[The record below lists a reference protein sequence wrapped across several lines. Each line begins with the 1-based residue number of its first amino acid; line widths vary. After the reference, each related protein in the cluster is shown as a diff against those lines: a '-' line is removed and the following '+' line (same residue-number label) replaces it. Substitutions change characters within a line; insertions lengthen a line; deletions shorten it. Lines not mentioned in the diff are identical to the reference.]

1 MMRRL
6 RSLLLMAPGAVAFA
20 GQPIPTGESV
30 TFGAFGRV
38 ALYRPA
44 ADVQDVVL
52 FVSGDGGWNQ
62 GVVDMAKQLVAMN
75 ALVLGIDMPKY
86 AAALKAEKGA
96 CAYPAAEFEALSQY
110 VQKKLDLPD
119 YKPPI
124 LAGYSSGATLVYALL
139 SQAPGGTFS
148 GALSLGFCP
157 DLELTKPLCKGSGLT
172 YVPLPKQKGFVFD
185 ANPALPAPF
194 RVLQGDIDQVCQPE
208 ATRAYLAKIPA
219 AKLYW
224 LPKVGH
230 GYSVPKNWMPQFRDA
245 FRELATLSAADRLST
260 VRPMGATG
268 ASAPSLD
275 DLPLIEVPARDNV
288 QDRVAIILSGDG
300 GWAGLDKQV
309 AGALA
314 SRGVRSIGWNS
325 LRYYWTAR
333 TPESAGAD
341 LARIVRAIGADTPRA
356 KVLLIGYSL
365 GADVLPFLAARLPAD
380 LKPMIANITLIAP
393 SSSVAFEFHLSN
405 WTGGSQA
412 DAKPTLPE
420 VQKLSGMKLL
430 CLYGSDDSDS
440 ICPQLPEGLA
450 EVEKMSGG
458 HHFGG
463 DYEAVASRILK
474 TLEP

>member
-1 MMRRL
+1 MMRMTFG
-6 RSLLLMAPGAVAFA
+6 LLLLASSFVASA
-20 GQPIPTGESV
+20 GTQMSNNESL
-30 TFGAFGRV
+30 TFGAFGKV

-44 ADVQDVVL
+44 SAIEDVVL

-62 GVVDMAKQLVAMN
+62 GVVDMAKQLVLMN
-75 ALVLGIDMPKY
+75 ALVLGIDMPRFET
-86 AAALKAEKGA
+86 ALKAEKGA

-119 YKPPI
+119 YKTPI

-139 SQAPGGTFS
+139 AQAPGGTFA
-148 GALSLGFCP
+148 GGLSLGFCP
-157 DLELTKPLCKGSGLT
+157 DLEVTKPLCKGSGLT
-172 YVPLPKQKGFVFD
+172 FVPLPKKNGFVFD

-194 RVLQGDIDQVCQPE
+194 HVLQGDIDQVCQPE
-208 ATRAYLAKIPA
+208 ATRTYLSKIPA

-230 GYSVPKNWMPQFRDA
+230 GYSVPKNWLPQFRDA
-245 FRELATLSAADRLST
+245 YRDLRTVSAPDRTQAHTSLGT
-260 VRPMGATG
+260 TG
-268 ASAPSLD
+268 ASTPSVD
-275 DLPLIEVPARDNV
+275 DLPLVEVPAVGEV
-288 QDRVAIILSGDG
+288 QDSVAVILTGDG

-314 SRGVRSIGWNS
+314 ARGIRCIGWNS

-333 TPESAGAD
+333 TPDSAAAD
-341 LARIVRAIGADTPRA
+341 LARIVLLIQAQSPGA

-365 GADVLPFLAARLPAD
+365 GADVLPFLISRLSETQRM
-380 LKPMIANITLIAP
+380 MIASATFIAP
-393 SSSVAFEFHLSN
+393 SLSVAFEFHLSN

-420 VQKLSGMKLL
+420 MQKLAGMKLL
-430 CLYGSDDSDS
+430 CLYGTDDEDS
-440 ICPQLPEGLA
+440 LCPKLPAELA
-450 EVEKMSGG
+450 SVQKMPGG

-463 DYEAVASRILK
+463 DYEAVASRIIAA
-474 TLEP
+474 TQP